1 LRVTILYKVFYTKVY
16 IFFILSSTNLI
27 GRFIKEYAY
36 FILAINKKEEKM
48 PKAKSKNMLGA
59 WSFLIGVILAIIL
72 GVFSSQLADQT
83 WTVYLLVA
91 LGIII
96 GLLNISGKETMKF
109 LLVGTALVLV
119 GKLGGDALFGIP
131 IVGPVLA
138 YLVILFTPA
147 TIVVAIKAAFALAKD

>member
-1 LRVTILYKVFYTKVY
+1 
-16 IFFILSSTNLI
+16 
-27 GRFIKEYAY
+27 
-36 FILAINKKEEKM
+36 M

-72 GVFSSQLADQT
+72 GVFSSQLATQT
-83 WTVYLLVA
+83 WTIYLLVI

-96 GLLNISGKETMKF
+96 GLLNISGKEAMKF

-138 YLVILFTPA
+138 YLVMLFTPA
-147 TIVVAIKAAFALAKD
+147 TIVVAIKAAFALARN